1 MAMID
6 FTSYWGIL
14 VSVLTAGSAAV
25 LYFVKNW
32 RDVEALKEQRRVQ
45 ESQLAALL
53 EKIDRCQRAATEQ
66 EAHHKQAFELKL
78 QEHRTD
84 LAREVSL
91 VRRESNTAVGRLYER
106 VESLD
111 KQLTVSVERQNQLLD
126 STRRQDQR
134 NERMEKLLWSWPN
147 MRLNEE

>member
-1 MAMID
+1 MTD

-45 ESQLAALL
+45 EGQLAALL
-53 EKIDRCQRAATEQ
+53 EKIDRCQRTATEQ
-66 EAHHKQAFELKL
+66 EAHYKQAFEMKL
-78 QEHRTD
+78 QEHRAD
-84 LAREVSL
+84 VAREVAL
-91 VRRESNTAVGRLYER
+91 LRRESKTGTSRLHER
-106 VESLD
+106 IEALD

-147 MRLNEE
+147 GRLSEE